1 MDRRRFLR
9 RAGAGVA
16 GLTVLAGCTGGND
29 GGADDTSGTETT
41 TETTGSNGGE
51 TTGADGTTGTNRATD
66 TTGTD
71 KTTATS
77 EANGTSG
84 TTTGSASPSDT
95 LTVATYS
102 SFTGE
107 GTAGNWLK
115 SAFEDQYPETT
126 VEFVTPENGVNQYI
140 QRAKQGAPID
150 ADVYVGLNTSD
161 LVRVSQALDETLFPT
176 IADSLDRADMV
187 KDELRV
193 DPDGRAIPYD
203 TGYIS
208 LVYNEDE
215 VDEPRTFESL
225 LESRYEGDLIAQNAQ
240 QSDPGQAFLLWSIIT
255 QGEDGYLNYW
265 EQLLD
270 NGVKVLSDW
279 EPAYQAYMDGEAPM
293 VVSYSTDQVFYHGPD
308 VNMAK
313 HQIGFLNDQ
322 GYANPETMALFADSE
337 NADLG
342 RQFMNFML
350 TERAQSKIAVKNVQF
365 PAVEGVTPGESFAK
379 YAKEPPEPVTF
390 SYDEL
395 AGSVGT
401 WVSEWARLVASA

>member
-1 MDRRRFLR
+1 M
-9 RAGAGVA
+9 A

-71 KTTATS
+71 ETTGTS

-176 IADSLDRADMV
+176 IADSLNRADMV

-365 PAVEGVTPGESFAK
+365 PAVDGVTPGESFAK

-401 WVSEWARLVASA
+401 WVSEWARLVAGE

>member
-1 MDRRRFLR
+1 MDRRQFVR

-16 GLTVLAGCTGGND
+16 GLTVLAGCTGGDD
-29 GGADDTSGTETT
+29 GGASNASGSRTANGSARSDGAN
-41 TETTGSNGGE
+41 ETTGTAE
-51 TTGADGTTGTNRATD
+51 TTGTSGENGTEANATNGTGTTAG
-66 TTGTD
+66 G
-71 KTTATS
+71 
-77 EANGTSG
+77 
-84 TTTGSASPSDT
+84 ASPSGT

-107 GTAGNWLK
+107 DTAGNWLK
-115 SAFEDQYPETT
+115 SAFEAEHSGAT

-161 LVRVSQALDETLFPT
+161 LVRVSQELDETLFPT
-176 IADSLDRADMV
+176 IADSLDRADTA
-187 KDELRV
+187 KEELRV

-255 QGEDGYLNYW
+255 QGEDGYLDYW

-401 WVSEWARLVASA
+401 WVEEWARVVAGA

>member
-1 MDRRRFLR
+1 MDRRRFLQ

-29 GGADDTSGTETT
+29 GSANDTSGTETT

-71 KTTATS
+71 KTTGTS

-115 SAFEDQYPETT
+115 SAFEDEYPETT

-140 QRAKQGAPID
+140 QRAKQGAPIN

-161 LVRVSQALDETLFPT
+161 LVRVSQELDETLFPT
-176 IADSLDRADMV
+176 IADSLDRADTV

-215 VDEPRTFESL
+215 VDEPQTFESL

-255 QGEDGYLNYW
+255 QGEDGYLDYW

-270 NGVKVLSDW
+270 NGVKVLADW

-350 TERAQSKIAVKNVQF
+350 TERAQSEIAVKNVQF
-365 PAVEGVTPGESFAK
+365 PAVDGVTPGESFAK

-390 SYDEL
+390 SYDKL

>member
-1 MDRRRFLR
+1 MDRRQFVR

-16 GLTVLAGCTGGND
+16 GLTVLAGCTGGDD
-29 GGADDTSGTETT
+29 GGASNASGSRTANGSARSDGAN
-41 TETTGSNGGE
+41 ETTGTAE
-51 TTGADGTTGTNRATD
+51 TTGTSGENGTEANATNGTGTTAG
-66 TTGTD
+66 G
-71 KTTATS
+71 
-77 EANGTSG
+77 
-84 TTTGSASPSDT
+84 ASPSGT

-107 GTAGNWLK
+107 DTAGNWLK
-115 SAFEDQYPETT
+115 SAFEAEHSGAT

-150 ADVYVGLNTSD
+150 ADVYVGLNTSE
-161 LVRVSQALDETLFPT
+161 LVRVSQQLDEPLFRT
-176 IADSLDRADMV
+176 VTDGLDRTDTV
-187 KDELRV
+187 KDELNV
-193 DPDGRAIPYD
+193 DPNGRAIPYD

-215 VDEPRTFESL
+215 IEEPPTFESL
-225 LESRYEGDLIAQNAQ
+225 LESRYEGDLITQNAQ
-240 QSDPGQAFLLWSIIT
+240 QSDPGRAFLLWSIIT
-255 QGEDGYLNYW
+255 QGEDGYLDYW
-265 EQLLD
+265 ERLVD
-270 NGVKVLSDW
+270 NGVTVISDW

-401 WVSEWARLVASA
+401 WVEEWARVVAGA

>member
-71 KTTATS
+71 KTTGTS

-176 IADSLDRADMV
+176 IADSLDRADTA
-187 KDELRV
+187 KEELRV

-401 WVSEWARLVASA
+401 WV